1 MADKGGKT
9 SRFDLIFGGSDQTGG
24 MFSRLQSGFSALT
37 KNVQGLSSG
46 LKSLHMQS
54 GLGKISASF
63 GGVKTG
69 LQNVITEGRGAV
81 GQMSSMVGKIG
92 VAFAGASGGAL
103 ALAKATASAG
113 SEAAKASQ
121 RAGVGLAVWQEYA
134 YAAQRS
140 GMETEMLERGLRH
153 LQGAALDAVGGSKEK
168 AKLLQMAG
176 INPKT
181 AKGEVKSAENLM
193 LELSDKVKKL
203 VDAGQTGKAT
213 DLVTSLVGERGAA
226 FVPLL
231 SRGSEALKNMR
242 MQAHELGLVF
252 SGEDVNASKAF
263 GKAFSDIGVIFKG
276 WSYSIGKML
285 LPPITKLVEKFGDW
299 AMATRQTVGSGF
311 EAWAKGLNDDI
322 DGIWKS
328 VEGALTGIM
337 NFGNG
342 VQKVVGWLGG
352 WGNVMKGLG
361 LLIAGKFV
369 VAVGGLTM
377 SFFSLGAA
385 IMTTPVGWFAA
396 AVAGIAAGAY
406 LIYQNWG
413 AIKDWFAGQWAE
425 VKGAFDK
432 NWTLGILALLNKF
445 NPVAMLGNAMNAL
458 VQYLTGFDLKAIGT
472 AWIDGILLGMKQ
484 KWGELTGW
492 LGSLGSSVLNAVGL
506 GDDDSPGSSASAAA
520 SAAPVNL
527 GPTTASI
534 QQSKTEHVE
543 RQQLDIRVSSPD
555 GTPLGATMS
564 GGSPDNVSLTGTQ
577 MGGAGLW

>member
-1 MADKGGKT
+1 MADNSGKT

-24 MFSRLQSGFSALT
+24 LFSRLQSGFASLT
-37 KNVQGLSSG
+37 KNVQGLTSG
-46 LKSLHMQS
+46 LKDLHMQS
-54 GLGKISASF
+54 GLGKLTTGLS
-63 GGVKTG
+63 GVKTG
-69 LQNVITEGRGAV
+69 LQNVIAEGRGAI

-113 SEAAKASQ
+113 SEAAKAAQ
-121 RAGVGLAVWQEYA
+121 RAGVGLTVWQEYA

-140 GMETEMLERGLRH
+140 GMETETLERGLRH

-181 AKGEVKSAENLM
+181 AKGEVKSAETLM
-193 LELSDKVKKL
+193 LELADKVKKL
-203 VDAGQTGKAT
+203 TDAGQTGKAT

-231 SRGSEALKNMR
+231 SRGSEAIKNMR

-252 SGEDVNASKAF
+252 SEENVAASKKF
-263 GKAFSDIGVIFKG
+263 GASFTNLGLIFKG
-276 WSYSIGKML
+276 WGYSIGNLL
-285 LPPITKLVEKFGDW
+285 LPPITKVVEKLGEW
-299 AMATRQTVGSGF
+299 VMGTRETIGGGF
-311 EAWAKGLNDDI
+311 LGWAKSLNENI
-322 DGIWKS
+322 DGTWKS
-328 VEGALTGIM
+328 IEGALNGMM
-337 NFGNG
+337 NFGHG
-342 VQKVVGWLGG
+342 VQTVVGWLGG

-361 LLIAGKFV
+361 LLIAGKFMI
-369 VAVGGLTM
+369 ALGGLTM
-377 SFFSLGAA
+377 SFLSLGAA

-396 AVAGIAAGAY
+396 AVAGIAGGAY
-406 LIYQNWG
+406 LIYENWG

-432 NWTLGILALLNKF
+432 SWTLGILTVLNKF
-445 NPVAMLGNAMNAL
+445 NPVVMLGNAMNGL
-458 VQYLTGFDLKAIGT
+458 VQYLTGFDLKSIGL
-472 AWIDGILLGMKQ
+472 AWIDGIWQGMQ
-484 KWGELTGW
+484 EKWGQLTGW
-492 LGSLGSSVLNAVGL
+492 VGTL
-506 GDDDSPGSSASAAA
+506 GDSVRGFFGLEGAGGAAPLGA
-520 SAAPVNL
+520 APSAAPVNL

-534 QQSKTEHVE
+534 QQSRTETVE

-564 GGSPDNVSLTGTQ
+564 GGNSDNVSLTGQQ
-577 MGGAGLW
+577 MGSAGLW